1 MWKEQHDQYDL
12 RYRLLSLLLHLA
24 DSPVNNVYEPPV
36 QSDEEREAQVDWHAL
51 NLLLLTLESQVDWLA
66 LLMEG
71 EEELEPWGEEDTLSD
86 WSDDEEEQEGHPS
99 SSKANVPNEGNQD
112 IGEHMPRKEV
122 SRDHWFKLQVS
133 AAHDWVANQNEGLK
147 PKDSP
152 HSVARLTSEV
162 EGQLEAAGGLGLRTQ
177 RTTEYQVL

>member
-1 MWKEQHDQYDL
+1 MI
-12 RYRLLSLLLHLA
+12 LS
-24 DSPVNNVYEPPV
+24 
-36 QSDEEREAQVDWHAL
+36 HAYSYFDKL
-51 NLLLLTLESQVDWLA
+51 NAILKIY
-66 LLMEG
+66 
-71 EEELEPWGEEDTLSD
+71 
-86 WSDDEEEQEGHPS
+86 
-99 SSKANVPNEGNQD
+99 SSKVVWAIKMSPNEGNQD
-112 IGEHMPRKEV
+112 IGEHMPSKEV